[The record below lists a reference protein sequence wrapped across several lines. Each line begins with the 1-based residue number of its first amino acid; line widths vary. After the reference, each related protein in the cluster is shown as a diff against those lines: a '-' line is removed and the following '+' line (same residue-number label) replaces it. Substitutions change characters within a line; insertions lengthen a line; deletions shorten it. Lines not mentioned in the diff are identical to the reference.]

1 MRKWMR
7 MLMVMR
13 VSHSHPM
20 RSQPKREI
28 SCTGGTTWVRRR
40 TRSGAHPVSMARNMM
55 VAMHAH

>member
-1 MRKWMR
+1 MR

-20 RSQPKREI
+20 RSQTKREI